1 MSDCP
6 ICMETI
12 EETKNFIVTEC
23 GHRFHCNC
31 LMQNAAHNGFGCPY
45 CRTVMA
51 EEPVEDED
59 DDEDDYTVSDY
70 SPEVLTDNEL
80 ASFRMFHQRLEQGVE
95 EQEQEE
101 EEEEEQEEEE
111 QEEEEQEEE
120 EVPDSEY
127 MAQKL
132 NEKGVTYEDLVKCLL
147 WAEHSDLGSRY
158 ENYERRSNEVYG
170 QIKKASRR
178 FERQRNV
185 RQNETVQVPETVQ
198 LQYES
203 GRIETLQLPRAA
215 GITLSENIQSVLI
228 ENIRPVRN
236 IQSFG
241 RLVTDNEA

>member
-1 MSDCP
+1 
-6 ICMETI
+6 METI

-51 EEPVEDED
+51 EEPINEED
-59 DDEDDYTVSDY
+59 DDEDDYTIGDY

-80 ASFRMFHQRLEQGVE
+80 TSFRMFHQRLEGDLE
-95 EQEQEE
+95 EDNLEEDNLEEDNLEEDNLEEDNLEDE
-101 EEEEEQEEEE
+101 EEEEEQ
-111 QEEEEQEEE
+111 QED
-120 EVPDSEY
+120 PDAQY

-132 NEKGVTYEDLVKCLL
+132 NEKGITYEDLVKCLL

-178 FERQRNV
+178 FV
-185 RQNETVQVPETVQ
+185 RQNET
-198 LQYES
+198 
-203 GRIETLQLPRAA
+203 R
-215 GITLSENIQSVLI
+215 QSV
-228 ENIRPVRN
+228 
-236 IQSFG
+236 
-241 RLVTDNEA
+241 EA

>member
-6 ICMETI
+6 ICMEVI
-12 EETKNFIVTEC
+12 DETKNFIVTEC

-45 CRTVMA
+45 CRTVLA
-51 EEPVEDED
+51 EEPVEDD
-59 DDEDDYTVSDY
+59 DDDDDVSLFSYDY

-80 ASFRMFHQRLEQGVE
+80 TSFRMFHQRLEGV
-95 EQEQEE
+95 EE

-111 QEEEEQEEE
+111 EEEEEQED
-120 EVPDSEY
+120 PDAQY

-132 NEKGVTYEDLVKCLL
+132 TEKGITYEDLVKCLL

-185 RQNETVQVPETVQ
+185 RQ
-198 LQYES
+198 
-203 GRIETLQLPRAA
+203 G
-215 GITLSENIQSVLI
+215 
-228 ENIRPVRN
+228 
-236 IQSFG
+236 
-241 RLVTDNEA
+241 VTDEV

>member
-1 MSDCP
+1 
-6 ICMETI
+6 
-12 EETKNFIVTEC
+12 
-23 GHRFHCNC
+23 
-31 LMQNAAHNGFGCPY
+31 MQNAAHNGFGCPY

-59 DDEDDYTVSDY
+59 EDEDDYTVSDY

-95 EQEQEE
+95 EQEEEEEQEGEEEEE
-101 EEEEEQEEEE
+101 EEEEEQEI
-111 QEEEEQEEE
+111 
-120 EVPDSEY
+120 PDSEY

-132 NEKGVTYEDLVKCLL
+132 NEKGITYEDLVKCLL

-178 FERQRNV
+178 FERQNNV
-185 RQNETVQVPETVQ
+185 RQNETIQV
-198 LQYES
+198 QYES
-203 GRIETLQLPRAA
+203 GRIETLQGPRAV
-215 GITLSENIQSVLI
+215 GITLSENVQSI
-228 ENIRPVRN
+228 SFENIRPVRN

>member
-51 EEPVEDED
+51 EEPINEED
-59 DDEDDYTVSDY
+59 DDEDDYTVGDY

-80 ASFRMFHQRLEQGVE
+80 TSFRMFHQRLEQGDNQEGVE
-95 EQEQEE
+95 EEE

-111 QEEEEQEEE
+111 EDLGED
-120 EVPDSEY
+120 PDAQY

-132 NEKGVTYEDLVKCLL
+132 TEKGITYEDLVKCLL

-185 RQNETVQVPETVQ
+185 RQTETRQTETRQTETRQV
-198 LQYES
+198 
-203 GRIETLQLPRAA
+203 
-215 GITLSENIQSVLI
+215 
-228 ENIRPVRN
+228 
-236 IQSFG
+236 
-241 RLVTDNEA
+241 EA